1 MLYFKSIRWA
11 NFLST
16 GNQFTEISFDT
27 HKTNLIVGENGAG
40 KSSMLDALSYVLFNK
55 PFRKINKPQLINSI
69 TRKGLLVECEF
80 TSNGQEYK
88 IIRGMKPN
96 IFEVWKNGTMLN
108 QSAASGD
115 YQDIVEKQILKVNHR
130 SFCQVV
136 ILGSASFVPFMQLPG
151 GQRREIIEDLL
162 DLRIFTVMNT
172 LLKTKISNNNAAIS
186 DAETK
191 KHVASEKVKLM
202 RSHVQE
208 IRAQNV
214 ETMEIKKNHIV
225 NTREQIR
232 DTRHDAEMLM
242 AENFELEQRI
252 ADEQS
257 VRVKMREMD
266 KIRIQLTDRVTTLAK
281 EIKFFH
287 EYDNCPT
294 CRQAIDA
301 AFKEETIESRSSKVD
316 DTKNAMEQL
325 QAQYNETS
333 IQLDKISKI
342 QAKIQTNNIEI
353 SKLNTRI
360 SSWLEVIDGLNKELN
375 NIKEKHAQLD
385 TSVIEAQELEL
396 VRLEKLH
403 EQLVNEKEII
413 GAAALLLKD
422 GGIKAKIIKQYIP
435 IINKLINKYL
445 SAMDF
450 FVNFELDENFDET
463 IGSRFRED
471 FSYASF
477 SEGERMRVNLAVLF
491 TWRAIAK
498 LRNSINTNLL
508 IMDEIMDSSLD
519 TNGTDEF
526 LKILEHVIGDSNV
539 FIISHK
545 TEAMLDKFDNVLR
558 FEKTKNFSR
567 MVQAA

>member
-1 MLYFKSIRWA
+1 LLYFKSIRWA

-208 IRAQNV
+208 IKAQNI

-242 AENFELEQRI
+242 AENFELEQHI

-294 CRQAIDA
+294 CRQTIDA
-301 AFKEETIESRSSKVD
+301 VFKEETIESRSSKVD
-316 DTKNAMEQL
+316 DTKNAMEKL

-385 TSVIEAQELEL
+385 TSAIEAQELEL

-413 GAAALLLKD
+413 AAAALLLKD

>member
-1 MLYFKSIRWA
+1 
-11 NFLST
+11 LST

-208 IRAQNV
+208 IKAQNI

-242 AENFELEQRI
+242 AENFELEQHI

-294 CRQAIDA
+294 CRQTIDA
-301 AFKEETIESRSSKVD
+301 VFKEETIESRSSKVD

-342 QAKIQTNNIEI
+342 QSQIQTNNIEI

-385 TSVIEAQELEL
+385 TSAIEAQELEL

>member
-1 MLYFKSIRWA
+1 LLHFRKIRYK

-16 GNQFTEISFDT
+16 GNEFTEISFDS
-27 HKTNLIVGENGAG
+27 HKTTLIVGENGAG
-40 KSSMLDALSYVLFNK
+40 KSSIADSLCYVLFNK
-55 PFRKINKPQLINSI
+55 PFRKINKPQLVNSI

-208 IRAQNV
+208 IKAQNI

-225 NTREQIR
+225 NTRSQI
-232 DTRHDAEMLM
+232 AETTIQIDVLN
-242 AENFELEQRI
+242 AEVSELSTKISE
-252 ADEQS
+252 EQS

-266 KIRIQLTDRVTTLAK
+266 KIRIQLTERVTTLTK

-287 EYDNCPT
+287 DYDNCPT
-294 CRQAIDA
+294 CRQTIDA
-301 AFKEETIESRSSKVD
+301 IFKSETIDTRVSKVG
-316 DTKNAMEQL
+316 DTKNAMERL

-333 IQLDKISKI
+333 IQLEEISKI
-342 QAKIQTNNIEI
+342 QSRIQAKNIEL
-353 SKLNTRI
+353 SRLNSRI
-360 SSWLEVIDGLNKELN
+360 SSWLEVIDGLNRELN
-375 NIKEKHAQLD
+375 SIKEKHAQLD
-385 TSVIEAQELEL
+385 TTAIEAQELEL
-396 VRLEKLH
+396 TRLDKLH

-413 GAAALLLKD
+413 SAAALLLKD
-422 GGIKAKIIKQYIP
+422 GGIKAKIIKQYVP

-471 FSYASF
+471 FSYGSF
-477 SEGERMRVNLAVLF
+477 SEGEKLRINLSILF
-491 TWRAIAK
+491 TWRAVAK

-508 IMDEIMDSSLD
+508 IMDEIMDSSMD

-526 LKILEHVIGDSNV
+526 LKILEHIIGDSNV

-545 TEAMLDKFDNVLR
+545 VDALLDKFENVLK
-558 FEKTKNFSR
+558 FAKTKNFSK